1 MRDAPLE
8 TLVLARDRE
17 DTRLSWRRRQILSA
31 AGLRKPRVALEIGA
45 FDNPTLRPRDGFAV
59 RYADYF
65 SSDELRSKHAGNPR
79 RDATRIVE
87 VDHVVKGPRLSA
99 FVTGEIDLVLA
110 NHVVEHVP
118 DPIGWLVD
126 IASFCAAGASVFL
139 SVPDQRFTFDYFKQP
154 TDVGC
159 LVRSHEQGKDR
170 PDAYDVARMRH
181 LHVKVDALALWDEGA
196 APDRPGAER
205 PTYRQI
211 LERARHEAGAGY
223 VDVHCT
229 YYTAESFI
237 RVFEE
242 LHRSAY
248 VPWRPRLLGGVE
260 RGGNEFHVL
269 LAKD

>member
-1 MRDAPLE
+1 MRDISLE
-8 TLVLARDRE
+8 ALVLGRDRD
-17 DTRLSWRRRQILSA
+17 DTRLSWQRRQILSA
-31 AGLRKPRVALEIGA
+31 AGIRKPRVALEIGA
-45 FDNPTLRPRDGFAV
+45 FDNPTVRSRDGFVV

-65 SSDELRSKHAGNPR
+65 SSDELRDKHAGNPR
-79 RDATRIVE
+79 RDPSRIVE
-87 VDHVVKGPRLSA
+87 VDHVVKGPRLSP
-99 FVTGEIDLVLA
+99 FIGEEMDLVLA

-126 IASFCAAGASVFL
+126 IASFCAARANIFL

-154 TDVGC
+154 TDVGS
-159 LVRSHEQGKDR
+159 LVRSHEEGKDR

-181 LHVKVDALALWDEGA
+181 LHVKVDALALWSEGA
-196 APDRPGAER
+196 VPTCPDAGR

-211 LERARHEAGAGY
+211 LELARREADAGY

-242 LHRSAY
+242 LHRSGY

-269 LAKD
+269 LTKG